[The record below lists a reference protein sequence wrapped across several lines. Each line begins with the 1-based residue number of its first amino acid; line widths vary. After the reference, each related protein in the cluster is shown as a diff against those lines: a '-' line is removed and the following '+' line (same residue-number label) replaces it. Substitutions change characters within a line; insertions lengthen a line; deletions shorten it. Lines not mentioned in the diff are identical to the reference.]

1 VDVIGALPSIE
12 EEHIMEQRVSLITL
26 GVEDLARSREF
37 YERLGWRRSFTKAEG
52 VVFFQAGGMALALYP
67 RHDLAN
73 DVCISPEGYGFNA
86 IALAYNARTRA
97 EVDTVLKEAAAAGA
111 TIAKPAQEA
120 FWGGYSGYFSDPDG
134 FLWEVAWNP
143 GFPIAED
150 GSIRIPD

>member
-1 VDVIGALPSIE
+1 
-12 EEHIMEQRVSLITL
+12 MEQRLSLITL
-26 GVEDLARSREF
+26 GVEDLTRSREF
-37 YERLGWRRSFTKAEG
+37 YERMGWRRSFTKAEG
-52 VVFFQAGGMALALYP
+52 VAFFQAGGMALVLYP

-73 DVCISPEGYGFNA
+73 DANISPEGYGFNG
-86 IALAYNARTRA
+86 ISLAYNTRSRT

-111 TIAKPAQEA
+111 TIVKPAQQA

-150 GSIRIPD
+150 GSIQIPD